1 MIMGGGNT
9 ERGGAKNKSRSKE
22 NKIDSKTDQYWKES
36 QESPIEQEQKKKLE
50 KI

>member
-1 MIMGGGNT
+1 MGKLKV
-9 ERGGAKNKSRSKE
+9 EVKE